1 MSELIISTPDIQLLP
16 ASIIFNNSEEIL
28 KSAEKLNEQLV
39 NVVVTDETIK
49 SSKKLVAQ
57 VRKQANHIDQS
68 RKDLKSELMKPYLE
82 FEKTVKVILQT
93 VSEGEDII
101 RKQVRELEERERE
114 EKSDYLF
121 DMIGKRIRHYPLINR
136 YDIDVGKFIE
146 PSYLNK
152 TCSLDK
158 AERDITLTLESVEI
172 DLDTLGNM
180 EHSVELITEYLNGSS
195 VTGAIQAVRA
205 RHEQLQEVTEKI
217 KPSTITREREEAF
230 TIQLYS
236 EEDYY
241 KVLEFIV
248 NEGVAWR
255 RVV

>member
-49 SSKKLVAQ
+49 TSKKLVAE
-57 VRKQANHIDQS
+57 VRKQANQIDQS

-101 RKQVRELEERERE
+101 RKQVRELEDKERE

-136 YDIDVGKFIE
+136 YDIDVSKFIE

-152 TCSLDK
+152 TCSLVK
-158 AERDITLTLESVEI
+158 LCYR
-172 DLDTLGNM
+172 
-180 EHSVELITEYLNGSS
+180 
-195 VTGAIQAVRA
+195 
-205 RHEQLQEVTEKI
+205 
-217 KPSTITREREEAF
+217 
-230 TIQLYS
+230 
-236 EEDYY
+236 
-241 KVLEFIV
+241 
-248 NEGVAWR
+248 
-255 RVV
+255 